1 MARIDPSPIA
11 PLAATPLGL
20 SSETLQ
26 IPDES
31 LGVTVVR
38 TTAAMDSGLAL
49 HEWKD
54 LEKDVET
61 RRYCCGFFTSR
72 KACLRTCLP
81 IWAAVVVAISLL
93 VFFLFPRVPT
103 ITVGMP
109 YVANARSSLK
119 YNTTSEG
126 AVTALSYDIAV
137 NFTVTSKNYYTYY
150 ASRII
155 TTGHLLDSNG
165 NAIKNALGFG
175 QLDGSHFPAMA
186 AVTYT
191 MPLTVYWV
199 SVGKGPNDDP
209 ALVTLQ
215 RCTVKSPPDTLRFV
229 YSTRVELPLFSWT
242 GYKLNPAGEFSF
254 NIATMTDSQR
264 SQIQTVALSVLAA
277 FTGKPVPPVNPGLSF

>member
-54 LEKDVET
+54 LEKDLET

-81 IWAAVVVAISLL
+81 ILAAVVVAISLL

-155 TTGHLLDSNG
+155 TT
-165 NAIKNALGFG
+165 
-175 QLDGSHFPAMA
+175 
-186 AVTYT
+186 
-191 MPLTVYWV
+191 PLTVYWV

-215 RCTVKSPPDTLRFV
+215 RCTIKSPPDTLRFV

-277 FTGKPVPPVNPGLSF
+277 FTGKPVPPVNPELSF